1 MKEMGNRFLITFG
14 GFDQRYIRVLVL
26 AATLVLFLLTGGAPE
41 TGGDCS
47 GC

>member
-1 MKEMGNRFLITFG
+1 MKGVGNRVLIAFG
-14 GFDQRYIRVLVL
+14 GLDPRHVRLLVL
-26 AATLVLFLLTGGAPE
+26 IIALVLFLLTGGAPE